1 MSLETSKATRVGAA
15 AAAGN
20 ALDGYF
26 SIKVGGDTFGLPVT
40 RVQTIFRIGAVTAAP
55 GGPPDIVGLVNLRGK
70 IVTAV
75 SLRRRLGLPPEAGGK
90 SEGGK
95 SEGGKSE
102 GSGSLA
108 IGIEHRNE
116 AFALLVDEVGDV
128 LTLTADTA
136 IAPPPHI
143 GKRRAKF
150 AAGYNRIGGQIL
162 PLLNIDAVFD
172 FVEDH

>member
-1 MSLETSKATRVGAA
+1 MSFESSKILGETLHG
-15 AAAGN
+15 AGN

-26 SIKVGGDTFGLPVT
+26 SIKVGADAFGLPVT
-40 RVQTIFRIGAVTAAP
+40 QVQTIFRIGAVTSAP

-75 SLRRRLGLPPEAGGK
+75 SLRRRLGLAPEPGGK
-90 SEGGK
+90 PEGA
-95 SEGGKSE
+95 
-102 GSGSLA
+102 GSLA
-108 IGIEHRNE
+108 IGVEHRNE

-128 LTLTADTA
+128 LTLTAETA

-143 GKRRAKF
+143 GRRRAKF
-150 AAGYNRIGGQIL
+150 ASGYNRIGGQIL

-172 FVEDH
+172 FAEDR